1 MLNRLRRSGADK
13 SVDAAA
19 RSPLARWL
27 ALIFQLPSEDAA
39 TRMTAL
45 RMFETLGA
53 CVLREGVY
61 MLPESDAHRA
71 SFERLVE
78 YIRSAKGEAHL
89 LALEPIDLTQE
100 REFRRRVDRGDRYSV
115 LLKSI
120 EGVRAG
126 YGVSDPSA
134 LARIV
139 QRQSEEFEGIA
150 TLDFFGS
157 PLRDKVAAALAESN
171 RAIHALMFPAG
182 STNGAKM
189 RSRKEYF
196 RKIWA
201 TRKPLVADRLASAW
215 LIRRFIDAEAQLVWL
230 DKTGTAAPATVTY
243 GFDGAEFAN
252 TKSRVTF
259 EALLHF
265 FELQGNASL
274 ARIGTLVR
282 AITTSDS
289 SVPEAAGIE
298 TMLRGAEHRAK
309 TDNELLTEVEKTFD
323 IVYERYQEPIVT
335 KSGPRP

>member
-1 MLNRLRRSGADK
+1 MLNRLRRSGDK
-13 SVDAAA
+13 SADAAA
-19 RSPLARWL
+19 RPPLARWL
-27 ALIFQLPSEDAA
+27 ALIFQLSADDAA

-61 MLPESDAHRA
+61 MLPESDSHRA
-71 SFERLVE
+71 SFERLAE
-78 YIRSAKGEAHL
+78 YIRTAKGEAHL
-89 LALEPIDLTQE
+89 LALEPTDSTQE
-100 REFRRRVDRGDRYSV
+100 REFRRRVDRGDRYSE

-126 YGVSDPSA
+126 FGVSDPGA

-139 QRQSEEFEGIA
+139 QRQSEQFEAIA
-150 TLDFFGS
+150 ALDFFGS
-157 PLRDKVAAALAESN
+157 PLRDKVAAALAESS

-182 STNGAKM
+182 SANGGKVQ
-189 RSRKEYF
+189 SRKAYF

-230 DKTGTAAPATVTY
+230 DKTGAAAPAAVTY

-282 AITTSDS
+282 AITTGDA

-298 TMLRGAEHRAK
+298 TMLRGAEHRA
-309 TDNELLTEVEKTFD
+309 TSDNELFAEVEKTFD
-323 IVYERYQEPIVT
+323 IVYERYQEPIV
-335 KSGPRP
+335 SRQPGR